1 MAEGKGSVQLTG
13 MFGLLSEIAKPASF
27 TLRYSD
33 VTDVNVS
40 SCQGIARLLMLTL
53 VHVKV

>member
-13 MFGLLSEIAKPASF
+13 MFGLLSEIAKPPSF

-40 SCQGIARLLMLTL
+40 SCQGIVMLLMLTL
-53 VHVKV
+53 VHVRV

>member
-1 MAEGKGSVQLTG
+1 MAKGKGSVQLTE
-13 MFGLLSEIAKPASF
+13 MFWLLSEIAKPASF
-27 TLRYSD
+27 TKRCSD

-40 SCQGIARLLMLTL
+40 SCRGIMRLLMLTL

>member
-1 MAEGKGSVQLTG
+1 MAEGKGSVQFTG
-13 MFGLLSEIAKPASF
+13 IFWLLSEIAKPASF

-40 SCQGIARLLMLTL
+40 SCQGIVTLLMLML

>member
-1 MAEGKGSVQLTG
+1 MAEGKGSVQLTE
-13 MFGLLSEIAKPASF
+13 MFWLLSEIAKPASF

-40 SCQGIARLLMLTL
+40 SCRGIVRLLMLTL